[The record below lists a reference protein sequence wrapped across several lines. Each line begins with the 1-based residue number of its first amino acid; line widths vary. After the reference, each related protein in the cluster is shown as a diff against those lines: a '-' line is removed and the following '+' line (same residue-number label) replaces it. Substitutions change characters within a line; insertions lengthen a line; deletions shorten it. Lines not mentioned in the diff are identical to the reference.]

1 MYGTASGEELEWGQS
16 KNCPHFYY
24 RRELKLGRKIES
36 WTYFGHT
43 YQMLQKYY
51 ENDEPKNPTNPYKPK
66 EKHPVG
72 ELPGVSRGV

>member
-1 MYGTASGEELEWGQS
+1 MYGTASREELEWGQS

-24 RRELKLGRKIES
+24 MGELKLGRKIES

-43 YQMLQKYY
+43 HQILRKYY
-51 ENDEPKNPTNPYKPK
+51 KNSETQNPANPYKSK